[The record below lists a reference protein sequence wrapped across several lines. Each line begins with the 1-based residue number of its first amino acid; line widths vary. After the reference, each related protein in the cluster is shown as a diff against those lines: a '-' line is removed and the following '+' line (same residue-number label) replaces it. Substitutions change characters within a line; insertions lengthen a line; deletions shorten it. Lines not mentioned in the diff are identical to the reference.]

1 MAASVS
7 ILSILGCV
15 MGYPFIHILHGT
27 LTISLI
33 KLGIVDQEEVNIF
46 VFWSNFLIEINW
58 PCR

>member
-1 MAASVS
+1 MAASVN

-33 KLGIVDQEEVNIF
+33 KLGIVDQEEVNVF
-46 VFWSNFLIEINW
+46 VFLE
-58 PCR
+58 